1 VQFLSRDLL
10 KQAKKRKIINV
21 KKISIKKIYTLAK
34 HFFFFLEKCKSIFK
48 GKCYFEELNW

>member
-34 HFFFFLEKCKSIFK
+34 HFFFFWRSVKASLKGNAILKS
-48 GKCYFEELNW
+48 